1 MNPTEPRTSNFG
13 KWMALTAALLGWL
26 FDGLEM
32 GLFPLVQKSAL
43 DELVGSDQR
52 TLWMGIMTSF
62 FLVGAATGGV
72 LFGWLGDRIGRVRS
86 MMLSVLTYALV
97 SGLCGFATNFEI
109 GGLHI
114 PGAWQIGV
122 LRFIAALGMG
132 GEWSLGVALIN
143 ELWPDRSRAFLA
155 GLIGAAANVG
165 YLLIGVVGN
174 SVHQEIQQVRHALF
188 AVNLSESWVDHLISE
203 QNQGWRFLMMLG
215 ALPALLTFLIRWFV
229 PESEKWERERG
240 RGATSHWAT
249 RDLVTV
255 LIGAIAACLIIV
267 LWAIRWDQYLADT
280 SPVSIDAGVGVLG
293 EFVRKIQADSRAPWI
308 LTFQIVSSLLC
319 FAVVTWGYTY
329 PVLCYLKRAHAAGLV
344 GGDDWK
350 PTLKR
355 MLLAATLSGVALLGT
370 WGTIQQ
376 APAWSGVLAEQDR
389 KVLYAASSLGMMA
402 SPAGQG
408 DLLSSST
415 VLSFSMTIPP
425 APARTQI
432 AAAFGAILG
441 TIAAALLG
449 GWLGRRIT
457 YFFLCIA
464 SFGIIQWFFQTSTM
478 FDMRFLILA
487 FFTGAISASFY
498 GWLPLYL
505 PELFPTAIRATG
517 QGFGFN
523 FGRIIA
529 AVGVLQLDTLKNV
542 AGGLPQACAALSF
555 IYVLGII
562 VIWFVPETKGQPLPD

>member
-1 MNPTEPRTSNFG
+1 MNDSPSRTTNFG

-32 GLFPLVQKSAL
+32 GLFPLIQKPAL
-43 DELVGSDQR
+43 DELVGPEQR

-97 SGLCGFATNFEI
+97 SGLCGFATD
-109 GGLHI
+109 
-114 PGAWQIGV
+114 AWQIGI
-122 LRFIAALGMG
+122 LRFVAALGMG

-143 ELWPDRSRAFLA
+143 EIWPDSSRAFLA

-165 YLLIGVVGN
+165 YLVIGVVGN
-174 SVHQEIQQVRHALF
+174 TVQQQIQQVRHGLSALQ
-188 AVNLSESWVDHLISE
+188 LSDEWVDHLVNE

-215 ALPALLTFLIRWFV
+215 AVPALLTFFIRWYV

-240 RGATSHWAT
+240 KGATSHWAT
-249 RDLVTV
+249 RDLLSV
-255 LIGAIAACLIIV
+255 LIGAIAACLMIV
-267 LWAIRWDQYLADT
+267 LWAVRWDRYFD
-280 SPVSIDAGVGVLG
+280 
-293 EFVRKIQADSRAPWI
+293 ADSKDALAPWI
-308 LTFQIVSSLLC
+308 LAFRIVGSLVC

-329 PVLCYLKRAHAAGLV
+329 PVLCYLKRAQAAGQV
-344 GGDDWK
+344 GSDWK

-376 APAWSGVLAEQDR
+376 APAWSGT
-389 KVLYAASSLGMMA
+389 
-402 SPAGQG
+402 
-408 DLLSSST
+408 LLET
-415 VLSFSMTIPP
+415 VPTS
-425 APARTQI
+425 AARTQI
-432 AAAFGAILG
+432 VSALGAILG

-464 SFGIIQWFFQTSTM
+464 SFAIIQIFFQTSTV
-478 FDMRFLILA
+478 FDTRFLILG
-487 FFTGAISASFY
+487 FLTGAITASFY

-505 PELFPTAIRATG
+505 PEIFPTAIRATG

-523 FGRIIA
+523 FGRILA
-529 AVGVLQLDTLKNV
+529 AVGVLQLQTLQS
-542 AGGLPQACAALSF
+542 AMDGLPQACAALSF
-555 IYVLGII
+555 IYVVGII